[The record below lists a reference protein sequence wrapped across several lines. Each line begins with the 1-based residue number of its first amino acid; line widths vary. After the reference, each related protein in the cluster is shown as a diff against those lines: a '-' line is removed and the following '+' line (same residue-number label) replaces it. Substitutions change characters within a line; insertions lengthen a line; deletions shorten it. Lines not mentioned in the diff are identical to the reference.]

1 MGSCL
6 VLLSSYV
13 SDGQPTP
20 RNPNLEQESRVSESL
35 VFLAPVLIPDSSV
48 STRALRVHEGM
59 QAVDGMLK
67 SGSLAPFVLS
77 GALPVT
83 PGEGYRREPSESP
96 PHPET
101 CRLSAAATTWWS
113 KSRSDSDRRTTS
125 SFPHVQHAHKL
136 GALEPNR
143 PNLCMSQLLLE
154 SHQTTWSPWLA
165 DL

>member
-1 MGSCL
+1 M
-6 VLLSSYV
+6 

-20 RNPNLEQESRVSESL
+20 TPESEARARVKSL
-35 VFLAPVLIPDSSV
+35 GKPRLPCASINTRFLRVH
-48 STRALRVHEGM
+48 RALRVHEGM

-101 CRLSAAATTWWS
+101 CRLSAAATTWS
-113 KSRSDSDRRTTS
+113 KPRSDSDCWTTS
-125 SFPHVQHAHKL
+125 SVPHVQHAQKS